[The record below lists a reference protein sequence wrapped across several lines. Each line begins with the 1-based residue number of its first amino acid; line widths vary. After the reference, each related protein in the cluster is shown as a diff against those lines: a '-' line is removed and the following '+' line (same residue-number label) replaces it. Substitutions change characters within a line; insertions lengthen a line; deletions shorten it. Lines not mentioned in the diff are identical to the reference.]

1 MNSEVEPGGKSPG
14 AFGAHSAAVFGGYMT
29 IHVSY
34 IGKNSPTIGAAV
46 SSSGVMVQIGFRGEG
61 GQALGAVSAG
71 ADHKHARVVIR
82 MNLVLVAGQV

>member
-14 AFGAHSAAVFGGYMT
+14 ASGAHDAAVFGGYMT

-34 IGKNSPTIGAAV
+34 IGKNSPAIGAAV

-61 GQALGAVSAG
+61 GQALGAVSVG
-71 ADHKHARVVIR
+71 ADHKQAGGVIR
-82 MNLVLVAGQV
+82 KNLGLVAGQM